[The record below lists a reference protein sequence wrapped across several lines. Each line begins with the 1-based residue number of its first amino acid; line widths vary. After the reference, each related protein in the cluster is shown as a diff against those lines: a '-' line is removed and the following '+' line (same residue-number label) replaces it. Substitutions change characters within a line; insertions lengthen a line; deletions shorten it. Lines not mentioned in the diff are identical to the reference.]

1 VSDVI
6 VVSQKPS
13 DAGELIGLA
22 RTMGNP
28 VIVAFQDSA
37 EKVEELLGYGHRVYR
52 VKSSRPEVLA
62 KAVNIL
68 YEEFKPKLILGPNT
82 KNVKDAMSVVAGL
95 HDIHMAPDVVEVR
108 GEVDG
113 VIYKR
118 GFMSERVTITVKVP
132 YPTII
137 LANPR
142 IAEPAPKGGVG
153 ELKELSFDF
162 IGVKVVEV
170 KPKELSGINLEA
182 AEVVVGVGRGFKAK
196 DDLRMAFELAKLLGG
211 QVGGT
216 RPIAADLKWLPE
228 DAWIGISGKRIAP
241 KLYIAIGVSGA
252 PQHMSGVAGSKI
264 IVAVNKDKAA
274 PIIKQSDYGVVA
286 DLYKFIPT
294 LIEVLKRKRGASHST

>member
-1 VSDVI
+1 VDNVI

-13 DAGELIGLA
+13 DAGELVGLA

-37 EKVEELLGYGHRVYR
+37 EMVEELLGYGHRVYR
-52 VKSSRPEVLA
+52 VKSGRPEVLA
-62 KAVNIL
+62 KAVSTL
-68 YEEFKPKLILGPNT
+68 YEEFKPKIILGPST
-82 KNVKDAMSVVAGL
+82 KNVKDAMSLVAGL
-95 HDIHMAPDVVEVR
+95 YDIHMAPDVIEVR
-108 GEVDG
+108 GEADG
-113 VIYKR
+113 VVYKR
-118 GFMSERVTITVKVP
+118 GFMSERVTMNVKAP
-132 YPTII
+132 YPAVI
-137 LANPR
+137 LVYPK
-142 IAEPAPKGGVG
+142 IAEPAPKGGFG
-153 ELKELSFDF
+153 ELVELNVDDTR
-162 IGVKVVEV
+162 VKVLEV

-182 AEVVVGVGRGFKAK
+182 AEVVIGVGRGFKAK
-196 DDLRMAFELAKLLGG
+196 EDLNMAFELAKLLGG

-252 PQHMSGVAGSKI
+252 PQHMSGVTGSKV

-274 PIIKQSDYGVVA
+274 PIFKQSDYGVVA

-294 LIEVLKRKRGASHST
+294 LIEILRRKR